1 MTIFELII
9 LKCVTMSAL
18 SGSYSKT
25 CEWLSTGD
33 LYGSAERC
41 GIEAGKRIGNIV
53 FGNVLYSNGDGRI
66 SSEAVIE
73 NSNCTQRIVNE
84 GMSD

>member
-1 MTIFELII
+1 MTIFELMI

-25 CEWLSTGD
+25 CEWQSTGD

-41 GIEAGKRIGNIV
+41 GIEAGKRIGNVV
-53 FGNVLYSNGDGRI
+53 FGDVYLDGAGRI
-66 SSEAVIE
+66 SSGTVIE
-73 NSNCTQRIVNE
+73 NSNCAERLVNE
-84 GMSD
+84 